1 MIRRIRSR
9 SRAGVTLVEMMIA
22 VSILALVVTA
32 TMETIGTG
40 AASSRSVTLGVTE
53 NASLRASGKR
63 ISQELRSAGGGRFDV
78 AALPD
83 GNSELTFQVPVTVA
97 GVAGWGVY
105 DRRLGGDEAAW
116 NRFDWSIRYTVV
128 QGDDGDRLLVR
139 QVLDELD
146 VVQRQTTLSRD
157 LRRTGANPTGFQVV
171 DQGEVWE
178 VVITTASAAVVGGE
192 AGGMKLHVRTQN

>member
-1 MIRRIRSR
+1 MIPVIRDR
-9 SRAGVTLVEMMIA
+9 ARAGVTLVEMMIA

-32 TMETIGTG
+32 TMETLGTG
-40 AASSRSVTLGVTE
+40 AASSRSVTTGVLE
-53 NASLRASGKR
+53 NSSLRESGRR

-78 AALPD
+78 AVLPD

-105 DRRLGGDEAAW
+105 DRFLGGDEASW
-116 NRFDWSIRYTVV
+116 NRVDWSVRYTVV
-128 QGDDGDRLLVR
+128 PGDDGDRLLVR
-139 QVLDELD
+139 QLLDELD

-157 LRRTGANPTGFQVV
+157 LRRTGANPVGFEVV

-178 VVITTASAAVVGGE
+178 VVITTASAGAIGGD